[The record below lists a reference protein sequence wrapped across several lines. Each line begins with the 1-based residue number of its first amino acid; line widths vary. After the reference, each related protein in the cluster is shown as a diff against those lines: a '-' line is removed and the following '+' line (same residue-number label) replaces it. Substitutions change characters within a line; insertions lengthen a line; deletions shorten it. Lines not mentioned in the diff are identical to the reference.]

1 MVQLVKALQHGKL
14 RKYAL
19 RKLREYAPPKLV
31 TWYDNKR
38 RQRMVFKEGF
48 RLVPEA
54 ELERTQYQAL
64 QLLRSKAAEVGD
76 YLEFGVYCG
85 ASLACMYR
93 TLERAGLKHVRLFG
107 FDSFQGFPD
116 IAKYDDGGHWRPGFN
131 KFSYKAARKFLTQ
144 SGVDWG
150 RVFLTEGFFYDTLN
164 NEVIR
169 KYQISKASLIM
180 VDCDMY
186 TSSKE
191 ALNFC
196 APLIKDYAV
205 IFFDDWNASKGILS
219 RNNMGQKRA
228 FDEFLKENPY
238 FVTEELDTYT
248 PNAKV
253 FLFSR

>member
-1 MVQLVKALQHGKL
+1 MVQWAKALRLYKL
-14 RKYAL
+14 RKYAP
-19 RKLREYAPPKLV
+19 RKLRA
-31 TWYDNKR
+31 WYDNKR
-38 RQRMVFKEGF
+38 QQRLVFKEGF

-54 ELERTQYQAL
+54 KLEHTQDQAV
-64 QLLRSKAAEVGD
+64 QLLRSKGAELGD

-93 TLERAGLKHVRLFG
+93 TLERAGLKHARFFG
-107 FDSFQGFPD
+107 FDSFKGLPD
-116 IAKYDDGGHWRPGFN
+116 NAKYDDLSAWKPGAF
-131 KFSYKAARKFLTQ
+131 KFSYNATRKFLIQ

-150 RVFLTEGFFYDTLN
+150 RVFLTKGFFCDTLN
-164 NEVIR
+164 DGLIR

-180 VDCDMY
+180 VDCDLY

-196 APLIKDYAV
+196 APLIKDHAV
-205 IFFDDWNASKGILS
+205 IFFDDWNAANGALA

-228 FDEFLKENPY
+228 FDEFLKDNPH

-248 PNAKV
+248 PNARV